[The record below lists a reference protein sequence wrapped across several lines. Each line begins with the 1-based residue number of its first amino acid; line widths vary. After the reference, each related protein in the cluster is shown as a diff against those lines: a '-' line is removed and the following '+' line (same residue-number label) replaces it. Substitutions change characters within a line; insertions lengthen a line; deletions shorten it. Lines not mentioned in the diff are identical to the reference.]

1 MKHKNK
7 QNNDQSFIVFDLY
20 NQIVNANNYIDYQ
33 KLLATVLLEN
43 QIGFDS
49 KTYLQFLDSY
59 LLAFKNHYD
68 IVLNDFVITFNV
80 NLKIS
85 SDLLVPM
92 LSETESSNSEAINLK
107 TSSDQEYQK
116 FLTTFN
122 NYFISLINQG
132 FCVEIFPN
140 IIIFKSKN
148 TDKLKIV
155 FDKTKVLTRG

>member
-7 QNNDQSFIVFDLY
+7 QNSDQSFIVFDLY
-20 NQIVNANNYIDYQ
+20 EQIVNANNYIDYQ

-49 KTYLQFLDSY
+49 KIYKEFENSY
-59 LLAFKNHYD
+59 LLGLKNHYD
-68 IVLNDFVITFNV
+68 LVLRDFVITFNV

-92 LSETESSNSEAINLK
+92 ISASESSNTDAINLK
-107 TSSDQEYQK
+107 QSKNEQYNK
-116 FLTTFN
+116 FLNTFN
-122 NYFISLINQG
+122 DCLISLIKQDL
-132 FCVEIFPN
+132 CVEIFPK

-148 TDKLKIV
+148 TDKLKII

>member
-7 QNNDQSFIVFDLY
+7 QTSDQSFMVFDLY
-20 NQIVNANNYIDYQ
+20 EKIVNANNYIDYQ

-49 KTYLQFLDSY
+49 KVYKEFENSY
-59 LLAFKNHYD
+59 LLAFKNHFD

-92 LSETESSNSEAINLK
+92 LSEIESSNTEAINLK
-107 TSSDQEYQK
+107 TSNNEQYQK
-116 FLTTFN
+116 FLTTYN
-122 NYFISLINQG
+122 NYFISLIKQG

-140 IIIFKSKN
+140 VILFKSKN
-148 TDKLKIV
+148 TDHLKIV